1 MILPESHYN
10 LLLGLYIPVMI
21 LGTSLNLFLL
31 LTILTTKK
39 LRQDP
44 RNSFILALAISDFF
58 LCNFTCPLTLWN
70 TLEGHWP
77 FGGSTTILCKFLKAG
92 QDFPIIMSSFCIGA
106 IACDRFRYIVQNNLP
121 QMTATQVIFQIFF
134 QIFVD
139 FFFFSGFYVFC
150 LIVSFWRLIYRA
162 HFLHSFISWTQ
173 VFVEDALLWSPLASR
188 LPIPLHCHYY
198 CSSLL
203 FDFDHRVGLILQD
216 ISTVEVKVHN

>member
-1 MILPESHYN
+1 MILPQSHYN
-10 LLLGLYIPVMI
+10 LLLGLYIPIMI

-106 IACDRFRYIVQNNLP
+106 IACDRFRYIVQNNRP
-121 QMTATQVIFQIFF
+121 QMTATQVTHLFFDFSAFLIIFRA
-134 QIFVD
+134 
-139 FFFFSGFYVFC
+139 FFSGFYVFC
-150 LIVSFWRLIYRA
+150 LIVSFWRLVYRT
-162 HFLHSFISWTQ
+162 HFLYCFISWT
-173 VFVEDALLWSPLASR
+173 
-188 LPIPLHCHYY
+188 
-198 CSSLL
+198 
-203 FDFDHRVGLILQD
+203 
-216 ISTVEVKVHN
+216 

>member
-1 MILPESHYN
+1 MILPQSHYN
-10 LLLGLYIPVMI
+10 LLLGLYIPIMI

-106 IACDRFRYIVQNNLP
+106 IACDRFRYIVQNNRP
-121 QMTATQVIFQIFF
+121 QMTATQVTHHQIFDF
-134 QIFVD
+134 SAFLIIFRA
-139 FFFFSGFYVFC
+139 FFSGFYVFC
-150 LIVSFWRLIYRA
+150 LIVSLWRLVYRA
-162 HFLHSFISWTQ
+162 HFLYCFIS
-173 VFVEDALLWSPLASR
+173 
-188 LPIPLHCHYY
+188 
-198 CSSLL
+198 
-203 FDFDHRVGLILQD
+203 
-216 ISTVEVKVHN
+216 

>member
-1 MILPESHYN
+1 MLLPETHHN

-77 FGGSTTILCKFLKAG
+77 FGESTTILCKFLKAG

-106 IACDRFRYIVQNNLP
+106 IACDRFRYIVQSGVT
-121 QMTATQVIFQIFF
+121 QMTAKQVFFIKYVTFQFLISLVFL
-134 QIFVD
+134 
-139 FFFFSGFYVFC
+139 GLHVFC
-150 LIVSFWRLIYRA
+150 VVINFWRLIYRS
-162 HFLHSFISWTQ
+162 HLLHSFISGAQ
-173 VFVEDALLWSPLASR
+173 VFVEDNLL
-188 LPIPLHCHYY
+188 
-198 CSSLL
+198 
-203 FDFDHRVGLILQD
+203 
-216 ISTVEVKVHN
+216 